1 MHYHF
6 MYFNLSIMIT
16 HKRSTPAAQ
25 VHTGAFSFHKII
37 FLSKN
42 LQQPKQLNKPDA
54 KAKAAKTAKTA
65 ETAKTT
71 KASATKAA
79 TTATT
84 KAPATA
90 ATAAT
95 HTAATAAT
103 TSTAAAT
110 HTAKLPR
117 ILALR
122 IYRD

>member
-84 KAPATA
+84 ATTKAPATT
-90 ATAAT
+90 ATKAP
-95 HTAATAAT
+95 ATAAT